1 MTDMLR
7 SIYGLIRW
15 TIDLISF
22 LTDELLELSGILKG
36 RFDHIQLVNE
46 TSTFITLSICLI
58 E

>member
-1 MTDMLR
+1 MLR

-15 TIDLISF
+15 TVDLISF

-46 TSTFITLSICLI
+46 TGTFIIPSVYF
-58 E
+58 